1 MSSQKKTHKL
11 NIFGIYQTDEC
22 VTQEK
27 FRCPKSLGAS
37 ESLGA
42 PEARTPFCL
51 GQLGEGG
58 EQQGG
63 PRPLV
68 PCHMRSLGTSSAP
81 ILEFQNETK
90 RTQGDKQGTN
100 PFEAIRCCLSSKWF
114 HNQLRYGS

>member
-1 MSSQKKTHKL
+1 MF
-11 NIFGIYQTDEC
+11 FGIYQTDEC

-58 EQQGG
+58 GTARG
-63 PRPLV
+63 A
-68 PCHMRSLGTSSAP
+68 SALGA
-81 ILEFQNETK
+81 
-90 RTQGDKQGTN
+90 
-100 PFEAIRCCLSSKWF
+100 LSHEVAGHLF
-114 HNQLRYGS
+114 GAHT